1 MTNPVDRP
9 ETAESAPRPP
19 ATTLAEARAA
29 VVGRRYPL
37 FEESFRLFDEAGG
50 FRPTFIWPPLL
61 FGLFWFVYRR
71 MYLEAVLTAL
81 AGLVLMYFRD
91 AALGEA
97 GESLVM
103 LLSFS
108 FSLFLAVTGRW
119 LYWKAVDRRL
129 EQAMRLYPHEPERA
143 LAWLKWKGGV
153 DPLAVVLT
161 LAGLAILALGL
172 APRSQ

>member
-1 MTNPVDRP
+1 MTNPSDRP
-9 ETAESAPRPP
+9 GAAESAPLPP
-19 ATTLAEARAA
+19 ATTLGEARAA

-71 MYLEAVLTAL
+71 MYLEALLAGL
-81 AGLVLMYFRD
+81 AGLVIMF
-91 AALGEA
+91 LGEA
-97 GESLVM
+97 GPVEGGDGLVM
-103 LLSFS
+103 LISIG

-129 EQAMRLYPHEPERA
+129 EQAMRLFPREPGRA

-161 LAGLAILALGL
+161 LAGLAVLGRLALVG
-172 APRSQ
+172 